1 MGENTE
7 KSLIYSNLSSHCIK
21 HA

>member
-1 MGENTE
+1 MRENTE
-7 KSLIYSNLSSHCIK
+7 KSLMYSNLSSHCIK